1 MARQY
6 LVLEDDRLRLLPAQ
20 EKLALRCA
28 EFYVRNRAFL
38 RPFEPQRPPA
48 FFTVEGQREVLQQD
62 EQAAQARRSYRFY
75 LERKGFSQEL
85 IGCIGLNEVVWGA
98 FCSAFLGYKMDAKY
112 QNKGYMT
119 DAVRLV
125 VRYAF
130 DTLGL
135 HRLEANIMP
144 RNAASLRVV
153 EKNGFVAEGL
163 ARKYLKINGIWE
175 DHIHMV
181 KWNEGE
187 ETEK

>member
-1 MARQY
+1 M
-6 LVLEDDRLRLLPAQ
+6 
-20 EKLALRCA
+20 
-28 EFYVRNRAFL
+28 
-38 RPFEPQRPPA
+38 
-48 FFTVEGQREVLQQD
+48 
-62 EQAAQARRSYRFY
+62 
-75 LERKGFSQEL
+75 
-85 IGCIGLNEVVWGA
+85 VWGA
-98 FCSAFLGYKMDAKY
+98 FCSAFLGYKMDAEY

-130 DTLGL
+130 ETLGL

-153 EKNGFVAEGL
+153 KKNGFVAEGL

-187 ETEK
+187 EAEKQGRILAESAITM